1 MPTVAEVLLYY
12 VACQALKGPLTGVLL
27 FAQFTRCLN
36 DAPGLSF
43 SLLLGVSG
51 A

>member
-1 MPTVAEVLLYY
+1 MPTLAEVLLYY

-27 FAQFTRCLN
+27 CCSVHQVLKCS
-36 DAPGLSF
+36 PGLSS